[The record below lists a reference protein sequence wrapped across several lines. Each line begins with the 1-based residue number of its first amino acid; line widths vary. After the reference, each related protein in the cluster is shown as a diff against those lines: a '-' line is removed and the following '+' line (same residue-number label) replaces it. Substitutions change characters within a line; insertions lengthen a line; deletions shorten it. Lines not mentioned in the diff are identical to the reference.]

1 MQLQPIRTPQIVFR
15 VRRLKSGCHVGRLT
29 GINNRAKDWQ
39 MSSLRMSKQV
49 TFSAVKKY
57 RLQWNKQTIFIW
69 MLESLKTVC
78 VPPCITAHVSQI
90 ESLWEWKCWRQGFEL
105 GTTYS
110 VLGEKVVC
118 ATISLYKFMHVMKH
132 TNAPHWLGYP
142 SSTCFSFCIE
152 NFVIVGI
159 KVFYVN

>member
-1 MQLQPIRTPQIVFR
+1 MLSVNILWLNLQGSPSSGLQAANHHAASANQNTTNSISCEKA
-15 VRRLKSGCHVGRLT
+15 KSGCHVGRPT

-110 VLGEKVVC
+110 ILGEKVVC

-132 TNAPHWLGYP
+132 TNAPD
-142 SSTCFSFCIE
+142 
-152 NFVIVGI
+152 
-159 KVFYVN
+159 